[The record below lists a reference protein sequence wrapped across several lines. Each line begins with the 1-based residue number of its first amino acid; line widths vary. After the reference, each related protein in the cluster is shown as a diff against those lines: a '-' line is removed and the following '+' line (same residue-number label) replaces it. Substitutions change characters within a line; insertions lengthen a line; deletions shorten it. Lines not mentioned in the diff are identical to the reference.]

1 MVSLPSPSTV
11 LLRLSMLRAER
22 DLASLRTLAEAGE
35 HGFAEEA
42 PLSADNEPFVSSL
55 LDLHDDV
62 VSVSVDLYSEDDSTR
77 ILDQTFLSRY
87 YLHMEYYVYTILG
100 SI

>member
-42 PLSADNEPFVSSL
+42 PLNADNEPLVSSL
-55 LDLHDDV
+55 LDLHDNV
-62 VSVSVDLYSEDDSTR
+62 VDFYFQYLLIFTKAKMLTWPALEPR
-77 ILDQTFLSRY
+77 PRRGLSRCD
-87 YLHMEYYVYTILG
+87 V
-100 SI
+100 SW

>member
-1 MVSLPSPSTV
+1 
-11 LLRLSMLRAER
+11 MLRAER

-42 PLSADNEPFVSSL
+42 PLSADNEPLVSSL

-62 VSVSVDLYSEDDSTR
+62 VDFYFQCLLIFRNLACARATSKERVEPVRRLLV
-77 ILDQTFLSRY
+77 IKA
-87 YLHMEYYVYTILG
+87 
-100 SI
+100 

>member
-1 MVSLPSPSTV
+1 
-11 LLRLSMLRAER
+11 MLRAER

-42 PLSADNEPFVSSL
+42 PLSADNEPLVSSL

-62 VSVSVDLYSEDDSTR
+62 VSVSVDLYKGKNAHLACARATSKER
-77 ILDQTFLSRY
+77 VEPVRRLL
-87 YLHMEYYVYTILG
+87 VTIRT
-100 SI
+100 